1 MTATSCDNN
10 QLKFLYVERPCGDMR
25 LWESLMTV
33 LAMGSVVIFWPGGP
47 PLVADASVVSDLPK
61 DMTDPIAMPVV
72 VRTAR
77 ELLHAVQ
84 NS

>member
-1 MTATSCDNN
+1 
-10 QLKFLYVERPCGDMR
+10 
-25 LWESLMTV
+25 MTV

-77 ELLHAVQ
+77 ELLQAVQ